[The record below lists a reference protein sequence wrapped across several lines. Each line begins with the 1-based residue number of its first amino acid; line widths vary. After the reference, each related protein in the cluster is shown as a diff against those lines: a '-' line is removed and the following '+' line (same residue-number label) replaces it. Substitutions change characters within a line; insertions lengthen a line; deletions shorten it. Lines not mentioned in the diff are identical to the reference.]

1 MSKSELLTLFNLKRY
16 FYSIIINQF
25 NQNNRKSYF
34 FISII
39 HLENELT
46 DTMKFCMQYKSDIFF
61 SLVERNKWTAAA
73 AISNWSVG
81 GPNDNV
87 LLCCLTPSWC
97 KHCVEPKFCHDTTI
111 MNNFITVHLPPPPS
125 PILWWQNSKY
135 YTKDLQQ
142 SKHPTVAGDYH

>member
-1 MSKSELLTLFNLKRY
+1 MSKSELLTIFNLKRY
-16 FYSIIINQF
+16 FYSIIINHCWQ
-25 NQNNRKSYF
+25 QQKSYF
-34 FISII
+34 FILII

-46 DTMKFCMQYKSDIFF
+46 DSKSICNVKVIFF
-61 SLVERNKWTAAA
+61 ELCWKKQMNNW
-73 AISNWSVG
+73 SNWSAG

-142 SKHPTVAGDYH
+142 SKHPSVAGDYH